1 MASKNQ
7 PTIEKKQET
16 NKQFSYRNDAAKL
29 YLQFTLNIDN
39 SKELRAYKD
48 LLNEAVKDLD
58 AEIEKHKN

>member
-1 MASKNQ
+1 MASKNK

-16 NKQFSYRNDAAKL
+16 NKQFSYRNDAVKL

-48 LLNEAVKDLD
+48 LLNEAIKDLD
-58 AEIEKHKN
+58 EEIEKHKN